1 VAAVY
6 DLRIIDPKELG
17 EARRRNLAQQ
27 GLAEALQTSDVFFS
41 LSSSSSPDWSKEQ
54 DRTAIRPGEFACQH
68 REFVWSGRHDR
79 RVSAQHCIGLRPRE
93 HDEPRQD
100 FGHRVE
106 ANAHRGND
114 TKIAASS
121 SKCPE

>member
-1 VAAVY
+1 MAAVY

-17 EARRRNLAQQ
+17 EAHRRNLAQQ
-27 GLAEALQTSDVFFS
+27 GLAEALQTSDVFLS
-41 LSSSSSPDWSKEQ
+41 LGSSSSPDGSKEQ
-54 DRTAIRPGEFACQH
+54 DRIAIRPGEYACQH
-68 REFVWSGRHDR
+68 REFVRSGRHDR
-79 RVSAQHCIGLRPRE
+79 CVSAQHYIGLRPRE
-93 HDEPRQD
+93 DDEPRQD

-106 ANAHRGND
+106 ANTHRGNH